1 MTDKPKLTANQLLE
15 RKLRETQEASE
26 RYRREH
32 ARDDNEA
39 ASSSEAASERPQQ
52 TAPSAE
58 PDEESKIR
66 TWEGQMRQ
74 YADQNGGLVP
84 PKPSPKPYST
94 KRHVRLLDPAREF
107 ASPAREPA
115 LPDTEALL
123 NALIEESRF
132 LMHEV
137 AFHSM
142 RLTSDADDRLRFM
155 SAAESMAITGAKV
168 GESVARLRGGGTTV
182 VEERRQHM
190 LVEHVQRV
198 VATQPAPEG
207 EGVGG

>member
-1 MTDKPKLTANQLLE
+1 MTDKSKLTVNQMLE
-15 RKLRETQEASE
+15 RRLRLAREPYE
-26 RYRREH
+26 RHGRDDTDEVTEPGSQPDNATSV
-32 ARDDNEA
+32 ARDA
-39 ASSSEAASERPQQ
+39 V
-52 TAPSAE
+52 APSAE
-58 PDEESKIR
+58 PDEETKIR
-66 TWEGQMRQ
+66 AWEEHRQ
-74 YADQNGGLVP
+74 RYADENGGLVP

-94 KRHVRLLDPAREF
+94 KRHVRLPMPPVELVAPARE
-107 ASPAREPA
+107 APP
-115 LPDTEALL
+115 PDTETLL
-123 NALIEESRF
+123 NALIAECRF

-142 RLTSDADDRLRFM
+142 RLTPDADDRLRFM

-168 GESVARLRGGGTTV
+168 GESVAKLRGGTTV

-207 EGVGG
+207 EGARG